1 MATNPPSTLPISYQ
15 IAAGLLHDS
24 SWLEWSGVE
33 WSDREAWL
41 VSCVCIGVISPVHT
55 ACTVAYI
62 LSLPIYTHTCTHTP
76 HTCTP
81 QLVMGEDAVLTF
93 SCTSV
98 VEREEW
104 TEAFRVLNQLA
115 QPCGTPQ
122 QVPLPITG
130 EDEERGEGRREGE
143 VKLRVEFER
152 A

>member
-1 MATNPPSTLPISYQ
+1 
-15 IAAGLLHDS
+15 
-24 SWLEWSGVE
+24 
-33 WSDREAWL
+33 
-41 VSCVCIGVISPVHT
+41 
-55 ACTVAYI
+55 
-62 LSLPIYTHTCTHTP
+62 
-76 HTCTP
+76 
-81 QLVMGEDAVLTF
+81 MGEDAVLTF

-152 A
+152 AEREEGREGEEVGGKEGNHVFITTQKL

>member
-1 MATNPPSTLPISYQ
+1 MHSGIRTQSSD
-15 IAAGLLHDS
+15 LH
-24 SWLEWSGVE
+24 
-33 WSDREAWL
+33 
-41 VSCVCIGVISPVHT
+41 
-55 ACTVAYI
+55 
-62 LSLPIYTHTCTHTP
+62 THMHTHTP

-130 EDEERGEGRREGE
+130 ENEERGEGRREGE

-152 A
+152 AEREEGRKGGGRGRRGEEVGGKEGNHVFITTQKL